1 MKLINDI
8 IFKTYLYFH
17 KKDKSLAI
25 TRTLGFITLL
35 EASLIVPLFAIIN
48 GISSIYK
55 TPAEPNSKMKYYI
68 GIPLYLIL
76 TFLNNR
82 LIKSKLKE
90 LNIPK
95 LYDDYLVD
103 GRIKYRFYCK
113 FRGRIVCKTS
123 YLIGIKDFEV
133 FFMSL
138 AYYAYK

>member
-55 TPAEPNSKMKYYI
+55 TPAEPNSKIKYYI

-103 GRIKYRFYCK
+103 GRIKY
-113 FRGRIVCKTS
+113 IW
-123 YLIGIKDFEV
+123 LIFILPIIAV
-133 FFMSL
+133 R
-138 AYYAYK
+138 

>member
-55 TPAEPNSKMKYYI
+55 TPAEPNSKIKYYI

-103 GRIKYRFYCK
+103 GRIKYIWLIFILPIIFVFLTPIIYGSINGTLRFPA
-113 FRGRIVCKTS
+113 
-123 YLIGIKDFEV
+123 FE
-133 FFMSL
+133 
-138 AYYAYK
+138 